1 MNADT
6 AEKVGEPKW
15 LLKRKELARSRQ
27 SDLELPTAKTPGW
40 EFTDLSGFDPDSYVV
55 AKDGDRA
62 ALNKSQPLLP
72 PVDGAIHL
80 DQVDSTSVPS
90 NGDNDTAT
98 DVSSGG
104 KPDGAVVMP
113 LDRAALVYPELVEKQ
128 LGSIVASDNRFV
140 AANDANWCGG
150 AFIYVPAGEK
160 LKTPVQITVVQD
172 SPGSAVF
179 WRTLVVLEEGA
190 EAEIWEQYLSSGR
203 EVEGLFNAVV
213 ELCVGPGT
221 SLRYLNGQGL
231 SEKSWVFG
239 TQRARIECDASIEW
253 VALGFGSS
261 NGKVRMETKLAG
273 DGSSVKV
280 TGAYAGNKV
289 QHLDFDTTQEH
300 AAEHTTSDLAFRGVL
315 EDGATSVWRGMIEV
329 DPGAQ
334 HTDAFQESRNLLLSK
349 DAHADAIPGL
359 EIEANEV
366 RCTHAAA
373 VAQIDQTQ
381 IFFLMSRGLSR
392 ESATRL
398 VIDGFMEALV
408 ERLKDGPMRAA
419 VADALERRLAEI
431 LD

>member
-1 MNADT
+1 MSADT
-6 AEKVGEPKW
+6 VERAGSPEW
-15 LLKRKELARSRQ
+15 LLDRKKIARTKQ
-27 SDLELPTAKTPGW
+27 SELELPTLKTPGW
-40 EFTDLSGFDPDSYVV
+40 EFTDLSGFDPDDYEV
-55 AKDGDRA
+55 ARDGDSA
-62 ALNKSQPLLP
+62 VLDEAQPLLP
-72 PVDGAIHL
+72 AIDGAIHL
-80 DQVDSTSVPS
+80 DQVDSTSIPS
-90 NGDNDTAT
+90 DGDNDTAI
-98 DVSSGG
+98 DASSGG
-104 KPDGAVVMP
+104 KPDGPVVMP
-113 LDRAALVYPELVEKQ
+113 LDRAALAYPELVEKQ
-128 LGSIVASDNRFV
+128 LGSVVASDDYFV

-150 AFIYVPAGEK
+150 AFIYVPAGKK

-172 SPGSAVF
+172 SPGSAIF

-190 EAEIWEQYLSSGR
+190 EAEIWEQYLSSGK
-203 EVEGLFNAVV
+203 EVDGLFNTVV
-213 ELCVGPGT
+213 ELCLEPGT
-221 SLRYLNGQGL
+221 NLRYLNGQGL

-239 TQRARIECDASIEW
+239 TQRAQVERDASIEW

-261 NGKVRMETKLAG
+261 RGKVRMETKLAG

-280 TGAYAGNKV
+280 TGAYAGHGV

-315 EDGATSVWRGMIEV
+315 EDRATSVWRGMIEV

-349 DAHADAIPGL
+349 EAHADAIPGL

-373 VAQIDQTQ
+373 VAQVDSDQ

-392 ESATRL
+392 ESATRM

-408 ERLKDGPMRAA
+408 ERLKDGPMRTA
-419 VADALERRLAEI
+419 VAEALERRLAEI
-431 LD
+431 LN